1 MKRYVV
7 LISAIII
14 SLCLAGVALSA
25 EKGSGLSS
33 SVSQSQPPA
42 QPACPT
48 GYQKD
53 PATQHCVR
61 SQPVCATGFHVE
73 AGPCPCTS
81 PLGPP
86 CSYKCIPDFQRTP
99 PIMITCRPG
108 WTPTL
113 SPCEIYC
120 APPK

>member
-1 MKRYVV
+1 MKKYVV
-7 LISAIII
+7 LISAVII

-25 EKGSGLSS
+25 EKGSGGLST
-33 SVSQSQPPA
+33 SVSESQPPA

-61 SQPVCATGFHVE
+61 SQPVCAKGFHVE
-73 AGPCPCTS
+73 AGPCTS
-81 PLGPP
+81 QQSPS
-86 CSYKCIPDFQRTP
+86 CSYRCIPDFQRTP

-108 WTPTL
+108 WTPMI

>member
-7 LISAIII
+7 LFSVVII

-25 EKGSGLSS
+25 EKGLGLSP
-33 SVSQSQPPA
+33 SVSGSQPPV
-42 QPACPT
+42 QPACPE

-61 SQPVCATGFHVE
+61 SQPVCAKGFHVE
-73 AGPCPCTS
+73 AGPCTS
-81 PLGPP
+81 QQAPL
-86 CSYKCIPDFQRTP
+86 CSYRCIPDFQRTP

-108 WTPTL
+108 WTPMV